1 MAATV
6 TYLDIEKIMMTLF
19 NEKIIA
25 RCMVGAT
32 LLCMPMSHNE
42 MKAQPTLTFSTEK
55 RGPLM
60 SDLHYGLFY
69 EEINHGGDGGLYA
82 ELIRN
87 RSFEDNVSNPDC
99 WWGLGGMKMEFVSLF
114 YGNFLYCTRAS
125 YI

>member
-1 MAATV
+1 
-6 TYLDIEKIMMTLF
+6 MMTLF

-42 MKAQPTLTFSTEK
+42 MKAQPSLTFSTEK
-55 RGPLM
+55 RGPVM

-87 RSFEDNVSNPDC
+87 R
-99 WWGLGGMKMEFVSLF
+99 
-114 YGNFLYCTRAS
+114 
-125 YI
+125 